1 MAPPAEKKQKTEEE
15 EAPKNE
21 ELETDAKRDS
31 NPKIRDTVKFLTPD
45 TTMNVLPSS
54 VGNILMSMSEGGLS
68 QLVAGARASVGVKS
82 GRYLFEAKIVE
93 QTGNGGKMVR
103 VGFAAEGSLF
113 LGEDDNSICFDMEGM
128 MVSSKKK
135 TKCSQ
140 PFGRDVIVAV
150 VLNLDEKSPNFHTIS
165 FFKDGKRACQP
176 QQLPD
181 GLKGKTLYPAV
192 SFKNSSVHL
201 NFGAP
206 VVELPFKCRGIQE
219 ATVKDAEVQKYA
231 EPEDGK
237 YTVLFPVSLPDEG
250 TFDWVDNFLER
261 NPNYTE
267 LSDRAFADWALKS
280 GVKSKGPKK
289 SNDKPDQTSWKI
301 SQQLRGS

>member
-1 MAPPAEKKQKTEEE
+1 MAPPAEKKQKTEDA
-15 EAPKNE
+15 APTTE
-21 ELETDAKRDS
+21 ELEVDAKRDS

-82 GRYLFEAKIVE
+82 GRYSFEAKIVE
-93 QTGNGGKMVR
+93 QTGSGGKMVR
-103 VGFAAEGSLF
+103 VGFGAEGSLF
-113 LGEDDNSICFDMEGM
+113 LGEDENSICFDTEGM
-128 MVSSKKK
+128 MVSTKKK

-140 PFGRDVIVAV
+140 AFGRDVIVAV
-150 VLNLDEKSPNFHTIS
+150 VLNIDEKSPNFNTIS
-165 FFKDGKRACQP
+165 LFKDGKRACQP

-181 GLKGKTLYPAV
+181 SLKGKNLYPAV

-231 EPEDGK
+231 EPDDGK
-237 YTVLFPVSLPDEG
+237 YTVLFPVSMPDEG
-250 TFDWVDNFLER
+250 SFDWLDNFIEK

-267 LSDRAFADWALKS
+267 LSDRFFTDWALKS
-280 GVKSKGPKK
+280 GLSSKGPK
-289 SNDKPDQTSWKI
+289 SRMTSQSRAPWTI
-301 SQQLRGS
+301 SQILRSF